1 MNIPTIPK
9 QSCEIKRQMLIYL
22 ALGLTVGFLVAFV
35 VAFACHLIRFRPDPF
50 TALSVVASREAL
62 IYEAGENSWIAS
74 LPQDVQ
80 VRNDNG
86 IGFRRLEI
94 RYKSGAP
101 GMMRYHYLTSLG
113 WPQPI
118 FSSGSPWLGRYC
130 ESDSP
135 SLDWD
140 EWSCAKVLAGDSSTT
155 LHWAGIIFDTLT
167 FGLPIC
173 AAAMWLRRSWGWPSV
188 VLTVITVAWWLGLTA
203 PALGVFDFV
212 YCANGSRTPTG
223 VVPEISKDSLGI
235 CHSGGTPRPENYVP
249 WHDVSFIAASP
260 EDFARRTGSD
270 PFPPPPEGWNA
281 YWGQEVCGFMMS
293 HRLQEYLKTDPNH
306 SVDGFEPVV
315 RYGESVSAGW
325 PMETFSKGD
334 STHPVLAVSDLS
346 HLDVQWLLW
355 LVNLAVLSAALAI
368 ICYPVMRIIRRW
380 RRVAPGQ
387 CTTCRYSLNGSAIC
401 PECGH
406 AFPSKR

>member
-1 MNIPTIPK
+1 MK
-9 QSCEIKRQMLIYL
+9 KFLAYL
-22 ALGLTVGFLVAFV
+22 SLCFVFSLLTVII
-35 VAFACHLIRFRPDPF
+35 VAFACHLIRFRPNPF
-50 TALSVVASREAL
+50 MAGVLGSREAVIHDANEDL
-62 IYEAGENSWIAS
+62 FLAS
-74 LPQDVQ
+74 LPSDVEVQD
-80 VRNDNG
+80 DNG
-86 IGFRRLEI
+86 LGFRRVEI
-94 RYKSGAP
+94 GLNPSRLGP
-101 GMMRYHYLTSLG
+101 RGIIRRHYLTTLG
-113 WPQPI
+113 WPQKI
-118 FSSGSPWLGRYC
+118 FSNGSPWLGRYR
-130 ESDSP
+130 ESDIGLSNVD
-135 SLDWD
+135 DWLSVRIMTGGFSTVFH
-140 EWSCAKVLAGDSSTT
+140 WS
-155 LHWAGIIFDTLT
+155 GILFDTLT

-306 SVDGFEPVV
+306 PVDGFEPVV

-325 PMETFSKGD
+325 PMEAFSKGD
-334 STHPVLAVSDLS
+334 STHPALAVSDLS

-355 LVNLAVLSAALAI
+355 LVNVAVLSAALAI

-387 CTTCRYSLNGSAIC
+387 CTTCRYPLNGSAIC
-401 PECGH
+401 PECGR
-406 AFPSKR
+406 ANS

>member
-1 MNIPTIPK
+1 MQNHKLRKTSTMK
-9 QSCEIKRQMLIYL
+9 KFLAYL
-22 ALGLTVGFLVAFV
+22 SLCFAFSLLTVII
-35 VAFACHLIRFRPDPF
+35 VAFACHLIRFRPNPF
-50 TALSVVASREAL
+50 MAGVLGSREAVIHDANEDL
-62 IYEAGENSWIAS
+62 FLAS
-74 LPQDVQ
+74 LPSDVEVQD
-80 VRNDNG
+80 DNG
-86 IGFRRLEI
+86 LGFRRVEI
-94 RYKSGAP
+94 GLNPSRLGP
-101 GMMRYHYLTSLG
+101 RGIIRRHYLTTLG
-113 WPQPI
+113 WPQKI
-118 FSSGSPWLGRYC
+118 FSNGSPWLGRYR
-130 ESDSP
+130 ESDIGLSNVD
-135 SLDWD
+135 DWL
-140 EWSCAKVLAGDSSTT
+140 SVRIMTGGSSTVF
-155 LHWAGIIFDTLT
+155 HWSGILFDTLT

-173 AAAMWLRRSWGWPSV
+173 AAAMWLRGSRGWPSV
-188 VLTVITVAWWLGLTA
+188 VLAVITVAWWLGLTA

-235 CHSGGTPRPENYVP
+235 CHSGGIPRPENFVP

-306 SVDGFEPVV
+306 PVDGFEPVV

-325 PMETFSKGD
+325 PMEAFRKGD
-334 STHPVLAVSDLS
+334 STHPMLAVSDLS

-355 LVNLAVLSAALAI
+355 LVNVGALSAGLAI
-368 ICYPVMRIIRRW
+368 ICYPVRIIRRW

-387 CTTCRYSLNGSAIC
+387 CTTCRYPLNGSAIC
-401 PECGH
+401 PECGR
-406 AFPSKR
+406 ANS